1 MPMDHDNAALSREEL
16 LDWLGLRLIPGVGGV
31 TFARLLDAFGRPG
44 RALGAP
50 LEALLA
56 VPGLRRALAEAIS
69 RRAWSEEPSLQLERL
84 AEVGG
89 RVITLADP
97 EYPPLLANAFA
108 PPPLLFV
115 RGDLGPC
122 REGGVAVVGSRN
134 MTTYGQ
140 RMAAELGR
148 DLATAGLSVISGLA
162 RGVDG
167 QAHRAALE
175 AGGHTVGVLGCGLDV
190 AYPPEHAG
198 LIERMAG
205 QGAVISEFP
214 MGSPP
219 AQANF
224 PVRNRIIA
232 GLSRAVVVV
241 EAGLRSGAL
250 ITARHALE
258 ENREVF
264 AVPGL
269 AGLASSAGCNE
280 LLRRN
285 AAQLLES
292 AQDILAPGAMGRAPS
307 PARPRALLGEGD
319 GLLPEERA
327 LLALI
332 GPEPMHVDQL
342 IRHSGLDAQSAA
354 HHLLNLELAERVR
367 QLAGKRYEL
376 V

>member
-1 MPMDHDNAALSREEL
+1 MLMDLDNAALSREEL

-50 LEALLA
+50 LEALSA
-56 VPGLRRALAEAIS
+56 VPGLRRTLAEAIS

-148 DLATAGLSVISGLA
+148 DLARAGLSVISGLA

-205 QGAVISEFP
+205 QGAVVSEFP

-292 AQDILAPGAMGRAPS
+292 AQDILAPGALGRAPS
-307 PARPRALLGEGD
+307 PARPRALLSQDD

-327 LLALI
+327 LLALV
-332 GPEPMHVDQL
+332 GPEPTHVDQL
-342 IRHSGLDAQSAA
+342 IRRSGLDAQSVA

-376 V
+376 A

>member
-1 MPMDHDNAALSREEL
+1 MPMDLDNAALSREEL

-50 LEALLA
+50 LEALSA
-56 VPGLRRALAEAIS
+56 VPGLRRTLAEAIS

-148 DLATAGLSVISGLA
+148 DLARAGLSVISGLA

-205 QGAVISEFP
+205 QGAVVSEFP

-292 AQDILAPGAMGRAPS
+292 AQDILAPGALGRAPS
-307 PARPRALLGEGD
+307 PARPRALLSQDD

-327 LLALI
+327 LLALV
-332 GPEPMHVDQL
+332 GPEPTHVDQL
-342 IRHSGLDAQSAA
+342 IRRSGLDAQSVA

-376 V
+376 A